1 MFEQLFCIFVFQK
14 HNCMS
19 KVSEITSTFFAYL
32 KRPDLYPELR
42 RKIWKNIFNRS
53 SGLRGKEEAEKW
65 CKSLAISEKD
75 FIENILKITYI
86 PFEKLF
92 PQEFSNA
99 LQAQAKSP
107 IKMGGAGS
115 LSVIYYINEY
125 ANAQK
130 SIETGVAYGWSSF
143 AALASLVHR
152 NGTLYSSDM
161 PYILQNHSEDF
172 VGCVIPQK
180 YRNNWD
186 LYRFADKESLPKI
199 FGKVDSFDVVHY
211 DSDKSYDGRI
221 WAYNLLFSKVR
232 EGGIFM
238 SDDIGDNAAFKD
250 FCETKGLKPYVVE
263 FDGKYAGLI
272 IKG

>member
-1 MFEQLFCIFVFQK
+1 
-14 HNCMS
+14 MS
-19 KVSEITSTFFAYL
+19 KIAEITSTFFAYL

-53 SGLRGKEEAEKW
+53 SALRGKEDAEKW
-65 CKSLAISEKD
+65 CASLAISEKD
-75 FIENILKITYI
+75 FIENVLKTSFI
-86 PFEKLF
+86 PFEKIVSSGVCRCT
-92 PQEFSNA
+92 SN
-99 LQAQAKSP
+99 QAKAP
-107 IKMGGAGS
+107 VKLGGAGS

-125 ANAQK
+125 TNAQK
-130 SIETGVAYGWSSF
+130 TVETGVAYGWSSF

-161 PYILQNHSEDF
+161 PYLLQNQSEDF

-186 LYRFADKESLPKI
+186 LYRYADKESLPKI
-199 FGKVDSFDVVHY
+199 FGKANSFDVVHY
-211 DSDKSYDGRI
+211 DSDKSYNGRI

-232 EGGIFM
+232 KGGIFM

-250 FCETKGLKPYVVE
+250 FCESGNLKPYVVE

-272 IKG
+272 IKIK

>member
-1 MFEQLFCIFVFQK
+1 M
-14 HNCMS
+14 
-19 KVSEITSTFFAYL
+19 
-32 KRPDLYPELR
+32 
-42 RKIWKNIFNRS
+42 
-53 SGLRGKEEAEKW
+53 
-65 CKSLAISEKD
+65 
-75 FIENILKITYI
+75 
-86 PFEKLF
+86 
-92 PQEFSNA
+92 
-99 LQAQAKSP
+99 
-107 IKMGGAGS
+107 
-115 LSVIYYINEY
+115 
-125 ANAQK
+125 
-130 SIETGVAYGWSSF
+130 ETGVAYGWSSF

-250 FCETKGLKPYVVE
+250 FCETMGLKPYVVE

>member
-1 MFEQLFCIFVFQK
+1 MNKIA
-14 HNCMS
+14 
-19 KVSEITSTFFAYL
+19 EIASTFFAYL

-65 CKSLAISEKD
+65 CASLAISEKD
-75 FIENILKITYI
+75 FIEKVLSLTFI
-86 PFEKLF
+86 PFEKIF
-92 PQEFSNA
+92 PQEFADA
-99 LQAQAKSP
+99 LQIQAKAP
-107 IKMGGAGS
+107 VKLGGAGS
-115 LSVIYYINEY
+115 LSVIYYINEFT
-125 ANAQK
+125 NAQK

-161 PYILQNHSEDF
+161 PYLLQNQSEDF
-172 VGCVIPQK
+172 VGCVIPEK
-180 YRNNWD
+180 YKNNWD

-199 FGKVDSFDVVHY
+199 FSKADSFDVVHY

-221 WAYNLLFSKVR
+221 WAYNLLLTKVR
-232 EGGIFM
+232 KGGIFM

-250 FCETKGLKPYVVE
+250 FCEKRNLKPYVVE
-263 FDGKYAGLI
+263 FDGKYAGVI
-272 IKG
+272 IKD

>member
-1 MFEQLFCIFVFQK
+1 
-14 HNCMS
+14 MS

-115 LSVIYYINEY
+115 LSVI
-125 ANAQK
+125 
-130 SIETGVAYGWSSF
+130 
-143 AALASLVHR
+143 
-152 NGTLYSSDM
+152 
-161 PYILQNHSEDF
+161 
-172 VGCVIPQK
+172 
-180 YRNNWD
+180 
-186 LYRFADKESLPKI
+186 
-199 FGKVDSFDVVHY
+199 
-211 DSDKSYDGRI
+211 
-221 WAYNLLFSKVR
+221 
-232 EGGIFM
+232 
-238 SDDIGDNAAFKD
+238 
-250 FCETKGLKPYVVE
+250 
-263 FDGKYAGLI
+263 
-272 IKG
+272 

>member
-1 MFEQLFCIFVFQK
+1 
-14 HNCMS
+14 MS

-125 ANAQK
+125 TNAK
-130 SIETGVAYGWSSF
+130 KTVETGVAYGWSSF
-143 AALASLVHR
+143 AALASLVNR

-250 FCETKGLKPYVVE
+250 FCETKGIKPYVVE